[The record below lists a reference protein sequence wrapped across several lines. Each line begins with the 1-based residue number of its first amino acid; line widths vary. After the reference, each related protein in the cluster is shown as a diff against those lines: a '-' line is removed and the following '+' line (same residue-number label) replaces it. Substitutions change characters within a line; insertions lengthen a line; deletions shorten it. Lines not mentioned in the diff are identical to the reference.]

1 MILNATEPK
10 KIIGGNMSK
19 FKNYMNDRSVENS
32 LSEKERENRVY
43 KFYQGLALSR
53 MEGEEFSKEEEE
65 YSLYCALN
73 DVPIAE
79 MLDAV
84 FEVNG
89 WEKLDHDRARATRLE
104 YEKRTKAG

>member
-1 MILNATEPK
+1 
-10 KIIGGNMSK
+10 MSK
-19 FKNYMNDRSVENS
+19 FNNYMSDRSVENS

-73 DVPIAE
+73 DISIRE

-84 FEVNG
+84 FTVNG
-89 WEKLDHDRARATRLE
+89 WDKLDHDKARATKLE
-104 YEKRTKAG
+104 YEKMTKAG

>member
-1 MILNATEPK
+1 
-10 KIIGGNMSK
+10 MSK

-104 YEKRTKAG
+104 YKKRTNAG

>member
-1 MILNATEPK
+1 
-10 KIIGGNMSK
+10 MSK
-19 FKNYMNDRSVENS
+19 FNNYMSDRSVENS

-73 DVPIAE
+73 DIPITK
-79 MLDAV
+79 MLDVV
-84 FEVNG
+84 FTVNG
-89 WEKLDHDRARATRLE
+89 WDKLDHDKARATKLE
-104 YEKRTKAG
+104 YEKMTNAG

>member
-1 MILNATEPK
+1 
-10 KIIGGNMSK
+10 MSK

-53 MEGEEFSKEEEE
+53 IEGEEFSKEEEE
-65 YSLYCALN
+65 YSLYCVLN
-73 DVPIAE
+73 DISTAE

-84 FEVNG
+84 FEVND
-89 WEKLDHDRARATRLE
+89 WEKLDHDRARARRLE
-104 YEKRTKAG
+104 YKKRTNAG